1 MGFFKKNFSNDIFSL
16 QTQITIFI
24 AIIFHFQW
32 NSEKITDKTTD
43 ISTLFFKK
51 EIIMVGSTMREH
63 FRQK

>member
-43 ISTLFFKK
+43 ISALFFKEK
-51 EIIMVGSTMREH
+51 NYYGSTMRED

>member
-51 EIIMVGSTMREH
+51 KIIMVGSTMREH

>member
-51 EIIMVGSTMREH
+51 EIIMVGSTMRED